1 MACGHENCLHPRRS
15 LRSCRTCLHGEVRRE
30 VRMRRRFLQ
39 LQFTTV
45 ILFPLY
51 PMKKLLPTTTLL
63 VLALVACAPGGGG
76 GNGGGG
82 IFGGG
87 ESASSEPL
95 PPQDRNGPC
104 SEDDDCMETLTCVI
118 APEAKTGTCQFVCKE
133 DADCGNNALCR
144 DGGCQKDCAEKD
156 EKCSE
161 NRICCFFDA
170 DGDRK
175 NDASCTDLD
184 GDMRCRTE

>member
-1 MACGHENCLHPRRS
+1 MGL
-15 LRSCRTCLHGEVRRE
+15 
-30 VRMRRRFLQ
+30 
-39 LQFTTV
+39 
-45 ILFPLY
+45 
-51 PMKKLLPTTTLL
+51 
-63 VLALVACAPGGGG
+63 
-76 GNGGGG
+76 
-82 IFGGG
+82 GGG
-87 ESASSEPL
+87 EEAPAVPL

-118 APEAKTGTCQFVCKE
+118 TEGEEAGTCQFICKE

-144 DGGCQKDCAEKD
+144 NGGCQKDCAEKD

-161 NRICCFFDA
+161 NRVCCFFDA

-184 GDMRCRTE
+184 GDVRCRTE